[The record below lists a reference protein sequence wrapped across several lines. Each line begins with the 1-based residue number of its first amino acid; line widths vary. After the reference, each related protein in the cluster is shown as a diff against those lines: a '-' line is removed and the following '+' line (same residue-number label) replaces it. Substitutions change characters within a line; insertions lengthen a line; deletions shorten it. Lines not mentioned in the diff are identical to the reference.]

1 MTAVVVRKRGD
12 AFAFYCTYFNTLL
25 YILQVNLCNTNVH
38 RWVCCLEDDRKGSAP
53 PLPVSVLD
61 KVCRVDRQR
70 VDMSDMLTRLVSG
83 PEVDGVT
90 AWRQHARVE
99 AIHRWRHVILMNRT
113 RRHSHIL
120 TCIPI
125 HT

>member
-1 MTAVVVRKRGD
+1 MTAVVARIETMRLQSTVFTATRCYIFRKLIS
-12 AFAFYCTYFNTLL
+12 AEVNTG
-25 YILQVNLCNTNVH
+25 VH

-90 AWRQHARVE
+90 DCRQHARVE
-99 AIHRWRHVILMNRT
+99 AIYRW
-113 RRHSHIL
+113 
-120 TCIPI
+120 
-125 HT
+125 